1 MSQQPQTTTLSE
13 LKKSVPPLDPSIK
26 AGFDTVGGFDLIQR
40 TAKLFAASNIVPQ
53 QFQGNLPNCVIAV
66 DMALRMGANP
76 LMVCQNLYI
85 VHGRPAWS
93 AQFLI
98 ATLNQCGRFT
108 SIRYE
113 FQGEEGKDEWGCR
126 AVATELATGEK
137 LAGPLITIGLA
148 KKEGWYGK
156 NGSKWQ
162 SMPELMLRYR
172 AASWFVRAY
181 APEIAMGLKT
191 AEEVQDTYDLE
202 PAEDGT
208 YRVSVQEMKEEAQ
221 DRDTPSKRSRPT
233 NAEMEARRKE
243 AADAWL
249 ATGNPLEDVEKLV
262 NAYARNWTTAQCEK
276 AKQLA
281 AEAMRNGA
289 QQDAPEVSEQ
299 PEAQPAPA
307 ANMITCPKTETQ
319 VSDWTCSDCEQRAG
333 CPAWEE

>member
-1 MSQQPQTTTLSE
+1 MLTTLMRYGVKVSHIE
-13 LKKSVPPLDPSIK
+13 IDKIAPSPHQPRRT
-26 AGFDTVGGFDLIQR
+26 FDMESLCGLAESIRNFGIIQPVTVRKVAGGFELVAGER
-40 TAKLFAASNIVPQ
+40 RLRAAR
-53 QFQGNLPNCVIAV
+53 IA
-66 DMALRMGANP
+66 
-76 LMVCQNLYI
+76 
-85 VHGRPAWS
+85 
-93 AQFLI
+93 
-98 ATLNQCGRFT
+98 
-108 SIRYE
+108 
-113 FQGEEGKDEWGCR
+113 
-126 AVATELATGEK
+126 
-137 LAGPLITIGLA
+137 GLA
-148 KKEGWYGK
+148 K
-156 NGSKWQ
+156 
-162 SMPELMLRYR
+162 
-172 AASWFVRAY
+172 V
-181 APEIAMGLKT
+181 
-191 AEEVQDTYDLE
+191 
-202 PAEDGT
+202 PAI
-208 YRVSVQEMKEEAQ
+208 VQEMKEEAQ

-333 CPAWEE
+333 CPAWAE